1 MTNFHCLLVG
11 ELARDQQSRS
21 WYLWGE
27 EGCASERKP
36 LMIMPQYCWS
46 FEIRTPPLLCPLTP
60 WFLHLRAK
68 TPSPTPNPN
77 FPFCRVVVKLWVNG
91 SLLSILS

>member
-46 FEIRTPPLLCPLTP
+46 FEIRTPPPSLSPNSLVSSSQSKNPLP
-60 WFLHLRAK
+60 DSK
-68 TPSPTPNPN
+68 SK
-77 FPFCRVVVKLWVNG
+77 FPFLPSGCEALG
-91 SLLSILS
+91 